1 MKSLYESILS
11 STKSGRYI
19 PLTDDYLYSKG
30 AVSANNK
37 NNTFILSI
45 GKKSQNSKFIKY
57 RNEKLVY
64 KTKAGR
70 YFCMLYAGVDTYEVW
85 INTEEE
91 LNNIIKLWELYH
103 EYNITKNDNIKSKA
117 AELADYLSKNM
128 EIKDKA

>member
-30 AVSANNK
+30 AVSAENK
-37 NNTFILSI
+37 CKTFIFSI
-45 GKKSQNSKFIKY
+45 GKNSKNSKFIKY
-57 RNEKLVY
+57 RTDKLVY
-64 KTKAGR
+64 KTKDGR
-70 YFCMLYAGVDTYEVW
+70 YFCMLYADINTYEVW

-91 LNNIIKLWELYH
+91 LNNMLKLWELYH
-103 EYNITKNDNIKSKA
+103 EYNNTKNDKIKSKA
-117 AELADYLSKNM
+117 AELADYLAKNM

>member
-1 MKSLYESILS
+1 MKTLYESILS
-11 STKSGRYI
+11 STKSGRHI

-30 AVSANNK
+30 AVSSDNK
-37 NNTFILSI
+37 CKTFILNIS
-45 GKKSQNSKFIKY
+45 KLSNSKFIKY

-70 YFCMLYAGVDTYEVW
+70 YFCMLYGVDGIYEVW

-91 LNNIIKLWELYH
+91 LNNIVKLWCLYH
-103 EYNITKNDNIKSKA
+103 EYNMTKNEKIKSKT
-117 AELADYLSKNM
+117 AELADYLVKNM

>member
-1 MKSLYESILS
+1 MKTLYESILS
-11 STKSGRYI
+11 STKSGRHI

-30 AVSANNK
+30 AVSADNK
-37 NNTFILSI
+37 CKTFILNIS
-45 GKKSQNSKFIKY
+45 KLTNSKFIKY

-70 YFCMLYAGVDTYEVW
+70 YFCMLYGVDGTYEVW

-91 LNNIIKLWELYH
+91 LNNIIKLWGLYH
-103 EYNITKNDNIKSKA
+103 EYNMTKNDKLKSKA
-117 AELADYLSKNM
+117 EELVDYLVKNL